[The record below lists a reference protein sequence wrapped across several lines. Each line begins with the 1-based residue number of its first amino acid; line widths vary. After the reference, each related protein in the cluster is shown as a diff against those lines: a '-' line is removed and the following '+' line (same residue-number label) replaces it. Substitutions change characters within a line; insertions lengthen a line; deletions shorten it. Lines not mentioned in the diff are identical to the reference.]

1 MINTIIL
8 IFSQID
14 TEYCNCTPYL
24 SKVNYFS
31 KNIVNNFNLNVAIVT
46 PLCLITYASLI
57 YEVASEGYNF
67 INQSKIKVSNLN
79 WVTTTRIHYLELKP
93 NLWLKLSKILL

>member
-31 KNIVNNFNLNVAIVT
+31 KNIIININLNVAIVT

-57 YEVASEGYNF
+57 YEGASKGY
-67 INQSKIKVSNLN
+67 S
-79 WVTTTRIHYLELKP
+79 
-93 NLWLKLSKILL
+93 